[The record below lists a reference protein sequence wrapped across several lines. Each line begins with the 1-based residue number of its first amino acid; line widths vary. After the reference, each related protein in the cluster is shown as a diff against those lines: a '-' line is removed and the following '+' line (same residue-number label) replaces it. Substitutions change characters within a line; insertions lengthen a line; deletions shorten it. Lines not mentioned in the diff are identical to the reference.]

1 MLVRVVYEVPHNE
14 VILHKS
20 HFRHDFQLI
29 VGSLP
34 YFRRNFFVASFQ
46 PLFQKVLQKFVRRHA
61 VVRLVRRQQG
71 LFLYAHV
78 ALFGDFKRVFQSL
91 RHIGKFFRHFVVIFE
106 IKLRAFKAHPTGVVE
121 KLARL
126 YAKQNILHFG
136 VGLFKIMHVVCSHK
150 LHAELFG
157 YLNQLRHD
165 VNFVRYSV
173 VLQFY
178 VIIFPEQLLVL
189 LDKLPRFLPHAVA
202 QQTGKLP
209 RNAGG
214 QTDKPLAV
222 LTQSLEVYARL
233 VIITVDKAYGIELDE
248 IFVARIVFG
257 NKHEVVELPLY
268 VSAFDGQVV
277 RHIKLAAD
285 NGLYS
290 LFLCQ
295 TIKVIGAVHIPVVG
309 YGYGG
314 HVFFLA
320 GVEQRVYTRRAV
332 QKTVFCVQMQ
342 MYKRFFRHFL
352 PSV

>member
-1 MLVRVVYEVPHNE
+1 
-14 VILHKS
+14 
-20 HFRHDFQLI
+20 
-29 VGSLP
+29 
-34 YFRRNFFVASFQ
+34 
-46 PLFQKVLQKFVRRHA
+46 
-61 VVRLVRRQQG
+61 
-71 LFLYAHV
+71 
-78 ALFGDFKRVFQSL
+78 
-91 RHIGKFFRHFVVIFE
+91 
-106 IKLRAFKAHPTGVVE
+106 
-121 KLARL
+121 
-126 YAKQNILHFG
+126 
-136 VGLFKIMHVVCSHK
+136 MHVVCSHK

-157 YLNQLRHD
+157 YLNQLWHD

-173 VLQFY
+173 ILQFY
-178 VIIFPEQLLVL
+178 VIIFPKQLLVL

-257 NKHEVVELPLY
+257 NKHEVVEFPLY

-314 HVFFLA
+314 HIFFLA